1 MLKKDDSDDTDES
14 EDRKDRDGGGD
25 SKDKDRDGGGDSKD
39 KDCDDCH
46 DDPSGTKAHRDG
58 RDRGSFC
65 NDIYIVDEDHHC
77 ADDVKEAV
85 DDHFFDAT
93 IHMDSDCDEADDH
106 EDVCLEI
113 SDSDDCDEVV
123 NDSLDELEEWCSNDS
138 RSGGSEGGGVVVIA
152 P

>member
-14 EDRKDRDGGGD
+14 EDHHERDDRDDRDDRD
-25 SKDKDRDGGGDSKD
+25 SKSDKE
-39 KDCDDCH
+39 CDDCH
-46 DDPSGTKAHRDG
+46 DGSSETRAHRDG

-65 NDIYIVDEDHHC
+65 NDIHIVDEDHHC
-77 ADDVKEAV
+77 ADDVKDAV

-93 IHMDSDCDEADDH
+93 IHMDGDCDEADAN

-123 NDSLDELEEWCSNDS
+123 NDSLDELEEWCSND
-138 RSGGSEGGGVVVIA
+138 RSGGTEDGGNGYQEGVIVLA